1 MISSASGRRCVVL
14 STISCNSSLVDRH
27 PDLCSAQSPVGEM
40 CVVIEAKEGDLMTKS
55 CPKIVVARPPP
66 GPPLD
71 DDGLLGSK
79 VEMSSLGTIPRFF
92 GLGLDLDPSMSS
104 IVLALGGRPFAI
116 ADADVCC
123 DIDSGTLDL
132 SYHDRIVE
140 LDVLR

>member
-1 MISSASGRRCVVL
+1 
-14 STISCNSSLVDRH
+14 
-27 PDLCSAQSPVGEM
+27 
-40 CVVIEAKEGDLMTKS
+40 MTKS

-123 DIDSGTLDL
+123 DIDRGTLDL

-140 LDVLR
+140 LDVLRWPRLDASVSLAGALDPFLLEFGRMFAVPVFVSAGSVSDSSSQL